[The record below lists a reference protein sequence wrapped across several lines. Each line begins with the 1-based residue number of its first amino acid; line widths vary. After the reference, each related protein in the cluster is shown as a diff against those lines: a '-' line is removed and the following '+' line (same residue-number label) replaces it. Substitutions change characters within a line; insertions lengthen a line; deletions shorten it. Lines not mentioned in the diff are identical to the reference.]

1 MGQTDAELTRMK
13 LVPTYNLRAW
23 KLASADE
30 NKIVFRPGLFT
41 AVIRARYAIAVA
53 ILFLCVEFALRAV
66 PDPPMRSP
74 HIPEAD
80 RARLTQMEQQ
90 LRDDMR
96 ETMTEAEYR
105 DFERRIETQQQ
116 DRLNRLQEQADQSRQ
131 RLQWITNGARILFGS
146 LFGLA
151 LLAPISCL
159 WARMTVTRDVRGEIS
174 LFSWGVIPRWRRWPQ
189 DHFERITTWAMER
202 YWFTRHGDLLNHA
215 WEWHVV
221 LSPKG
226 LPSMP
231 YTGDVALSNES
242 PGPQFLVSRQKHQP
256 TSDERAPE
264 KVRQLVKALR
274 SLTGLPADPPK
285 IIEGEASRGW
295 FRPKVTR
302 RASHTMD
309 MPISTQ
315 THTQTFNS
323 IDEIPP
329 ELRER
334 FAEMLRSGN
343 VTRRPDG
350 TLEASTSRVIHSE
363 TFSGDEI
370 DANLDRLPP
379 EIREQVER
387 LRGKRR

>member
-1 MGQTDAELTRMK
+1 MK

-23 KLASADE
+23 RIARADE
-30 NKIVFRPGLFT
+30 HQIVFRPGLLSAILLT
-41 AVIRARYAIAVA
+41 RYAVAVA
-53 ILFLCVEFALRAV
+53 ILFLCAELTFRAI
-66 PDPPMRSP
+66 PDPGARTPRFS
-74 HIPEAD
+74 EAD
-80 RARLTQMEQQ
+80 RAQFAETEQQ

-96 ETMTEAEYR
+96 EMMSEDEYR
-105 DFERRIETQQQ
+105 DFEQRVETQQQ

-131 RLQWITNGARILFGS
+131 RLQLIADGMRIFFGS
-146 LFGLA
+146 LLGLA

-159 WARMTVTRDVRGEIS
+159 WACMTISKDVRGEIT
-174 LFSWGVIPRWRRWPQ
+174 LFSWSVFPRRRRWPA
-189 DHFERITTWAMER
+189 DYFERITTWAMER
-202 YWFTRHGDLLNHA
+202 YWFTRHGHLLKHA

-221 LSPKG
+221 LSPRG

-231 YTGDVALSNES
+231 YTGDAAFSNES
-242 PGPQFLVSRQKHQP
+242 PGPQFLVSHQKHQP
-256 TSDERAPE
+256 AQNERAPD

-274 SLTGLPADPPK
+274 ALTGLPADPPK
-285 IIEGEASRGW
+285 IVEGEMNRGLI
-295 FRPKVTR
+295 RPTVRR

-343 VTRRPDG
+343 VTRHADG
-350 TLEASTSRVIHSE
+350 TLEASTSHVVRSE
-363 TFSGDEI
+363 TFTGDEI
-370 DANLDRLPP
+370 DANPDRFPP
-379 EIREQVER
+379 EVREQIER
-387 LRGKRR
+387 FRGKGC